1 MLQFIQVKQHNK
13 MAESKKLSVLIVNF
27 ASASHLENCIASIY
41 RKFGDFLS
49 WEVIII
55 NNDKTQDISKLPLD
69 FSKVRIVNSHKN
81 VGFGSG
87 INIGAK
93 EAGGEFLLTLNPD
106 TEIISENV
114 VSVLDEFSKDD
125 KIGIISGK
133 IISKK
138 GVVEPWS
145 AGKELTFFDLILNN
159 AGFSRSRNIWNSP
172 KKIECDWTTGTA
184 LFIKKG
190 LFDKL
195 GGFDENFFMYF
206 EDMDLCKRMR
216 NLGKKVIFF
225 PEFEIYHSSGKSYVD
240 KTLQKKHYYD
250 SMEYYF
256 KKYGHSMTRKFVKL
270 IRKFFIRK

>member
-1 MLQFIQVKQHNK
+1 MIQFAQVKQPTK
-13 MAESKKLSVLIVNF
+13 MIESKKLSVLIVNF

-41 RKFGDFLS
+41 LKFGDFLS

-55 NNDKTQDISKLPLD
+55 NNDKEDISKLPLD
-69 FSKVRIVNSHKN
+69 FSNVKILNSNGN

-87 INIGAK
+87 INMGAK
-93 EAGGEFLLTLNPD
+93 DACGEFLLALNPD
-106 TEIISENV
+106 TEIISENIKE
-114 VSVLDEFSKDD
+114 VLDEFLKDE
-125 KIGIISGK
+125 KIGIISGRAM
-133 IISKK
+133 SKK
-138 GVVEPWS
+138 GVTEPWS
-145 AGKELTFFDLILNN
+145 AGKELSLFNLIMNN
-159 AGFSRSRNIWNSP
+159 LGFSRSRNIWNSP

-184 LFIKKG
+184 LFIKKD

-216 NLGKKVIFF
+216 NLGKKVVFF
-225 PEFEIYHSSGKSYVD
+225 PEFEIYHSSGKSYID

-250 SMEYYF
+250 SMEYYL
-256 KKYGHSMTRKFVKL
+256 KKHGHSMTRKFVKL

>member
-1 MLQFIQVKQHNK
+1 

-27 ASASHLENCIASIY
+27 ASASYLENCIASIY
-41 RKFGDFLS
+41 CKFSDFLS

-55 NNDKTQDISKLPLD
+55 NNDKEDISKLSLD
-69 FSKVRIVNSHKN
+69 FSNIKILNSSGN
-81 VGFGSG
+81 TGFGSG
-87 INIGAK
+87 INMGAK
-93 EAGGEFLLTLNPD
+93 EACGEFLLTLNPD
-106 TEIISENV
+106 TEIISENIKN
-114 VSVLDEFSKDD
+114 VLDEFSKDD

-184 LFIKKG
+184 LFIKKD

-216 NLGKKVIFF
+216 NLGKKVVFF
-225 PEFEIYHSSGKSYVD
+225 PEFEIYHSSGQSYVD